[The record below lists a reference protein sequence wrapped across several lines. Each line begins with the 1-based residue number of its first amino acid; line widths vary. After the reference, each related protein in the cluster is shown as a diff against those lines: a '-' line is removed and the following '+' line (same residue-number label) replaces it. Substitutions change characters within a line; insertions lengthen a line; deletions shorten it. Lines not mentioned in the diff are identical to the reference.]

1 MNTEHYTDQ
10 LSGFV
15 NHELT
20 ADQRQEVGEHL
31 LVCPDCR
38 RALDDIRF
46 GAQLAG
52 QLGQHD
58 PPPEVREQIGAA
70 LDRRRVFPSFG
81 LFSPVFASLAVIVIV
96 GIAVAA
102 YFGLRR
108 DGTGGWKVETLAGS
122 TSVGEKLGVG
132 ETLETD
138 ANSRARIQ
146 VADIG
151 NVEIAANSRI
161 RLVDF
166 KSDQYRLSLER
177 GRLSARILAPPRLFI
192 VDTPSAVAV
201 DLGCAYTL
209 EVDDN
214 GDSVLHVTS
223 GYVALERDGRDII
236 VPAGAM
242 AVTKKGIGLGT
253 PFADDA
259 SEEFRRILNRIDF
272 ENGGRAAL
280 VELIAKARKDDSVT
294 LWHLLR
300 SVPKEERE
308 TVFDAL
314 TRFVNVPKS
323 ATRTGILELDRGMLD
338 ALWYEVKIVWFES

>member
-1 MNTEHYTDQ
+1 MNKVHYKDQ

-20 ADQRQEVGEHL
+20 ADERQNVGEHL
-31 LVCPDCR
+31 LVCPECR
-38 RALDDIRF
+38 GALDEVRF
-46 GAQLAG
+46 GAKLAG
-52 QLGQHD
+52 QLGQHE
-58 PPPEVREQIGAA
+58 PPPEVWGKIEAA
-70 LDRRRVFPSFG
+70 LDKRKVFPLFTI
-81 LFSPVFASLAVIVIV
+81 FSPVFASLAIFVIV
-96 GIAVAA
+96 GIAIAA

-108 DGTGGWKVETLAGS
+108 DGAGGWNVETLAGS
-122 TSVGEKLGVG
+122 TSVGERLAVG

-151 NVEIAANSRI
+151 SVEIAANSRVK
-161 RLVDF
+161 LVDF

-201 DLGCAYTL
+201 DLGCSYTL
-209 EVDDN
+209 DVDDN
-214 GDSVLHVTS
+214 GDSNLHVTS
-223 GYVALERDGRDII
+223 GYVALERDGRDVI

-242 AVTKKGIGLGT
+242 AITKKGIGLGT

-259 SEEFRRILNRIDF
+259 SEEFRRILYRIDF
-272 ENGGRAAL
+272 ENGGRSAL
-280 VELIAKARKDDSVT
+280 TELIGKARKDDSVT

-300 SVPKEERE
+300 SVPKEDRE
-308 TVFDAL
+308 TVLNAL
-314 TRFVNVPKS
+314 TRFVKLPPDV
-323 ATRTGILELDRGMLD
+323 TRAGLLELDKKMLD
-338 ALWYEVKIVWFES
+338 ALWYPVKIVWFES